1 MINWFYY
8 SDTNT
13 APGDLE
19 LLLQKQSYE
28 LHQFPQWEDLIYR
41 IKETD
46 HSILFLKANAIY
58 DGFELCQEISIL
70 FPHLY
75 IILIVPDHM
84 ENARKAMN
92 VGASNILRHSSEQGE
107 KKEVIDQAVK
117 YLKLRESGV
126 NFHLAKNCKVISVC
140 SPKGGIGR
148 TTTAVNLAVTYAQ
161 MGKKVGMLDA
171 NLQFG
176 DLNMHFDIRP
186 NGTLYEWVKEE
197 YERHSYSIDKYLV
210 LHDSGVSILPAP
222 LRPEFFEMITETHIE
237 KVIEEMKMMFD
248 ILIIDIPSYLSEVHL
263 KCLERSE
270 ECLLLVTND
279 LPVLKRSKLY
289 IEALDSF
296 QLREKIKIIHLL
308 SKKNKQVDSTKME
321 RILEA
326 AVFSTLPIQEAVI
339 SQSVNLGVPVVLSHP
354 RKPIGK
360 SFLTLAKKLS
370 EPTATLKQ
378 EVPPKTKKGVK
389 QLVPMKG
396 RV

>member
-13 APGDLE
+13 APGDIE
-19 LLLQKQSYE
+19 ILLQRRSYE
-28 LHQFPQWEDLIYR
+28 LHHFPQWEDLIYR

-75 IILIVPDHM
+75 IILILPDHM

-92 VGASNILRHSSEQGE
+92 VGASNILRQSAEQEE
-107 KKEVIDQAVK
+107 KRDVIDQAVK

-126 NFHLAKNCKVISVC
+126 NFHLSKNCKVVSVC

-161 MGKKVGMLDA
+161 MGKRVGVLDA

-176 DLNMHFDIRP
+176 DMNMHFDIRP

-197 YERHSYSIDKYLV
+197 YEQHSFSIDKYLV
-210 LHDSGVSILPAP
+210 QHDSGVSILPAP

-237 KVIEEMKMMFD
+237 KVIEEMKMRFD

-296 QLREKIKIIHLL
+296 QFREKIKIIHIRN
-308 SKKNKQVDSTKME
+308 KKNKQVDVSQME
-321 RILEA
+321 RILETA
-326 AVFSTLPIQEAVI
+326 IFATLPFHEPVI
-339 SQSVNLGVPVVLSHP
+339 TQSVNLGVPVVLTHP

-360 SFLTLAKKLS
+360 SFLSIAKQLTQPPVQS
-370 EPTATLKQ
+370 EQ
-378 EVPPKTKKGVK
+378 EVSPKKKKGVK
-389 QLVPMKG
+389 QLVPLKG

>member
-58 DGFELCQEISIL
+58 DGFNLCQEISIM

-75 IILIVPDHM
+75 IILIVPDHLDHT
-84 ENARKAMN
+84 RKAMN
-92 VGASNILRHSSEQGE
+92 VGASNILRYSSEQGE

-117 YLKLRESGV
+117 YLKLRERGV
-126 NFHLAKNCKVISVC
+126 NFHLSKNCKVLSVC

-176 DLNMHFDIRP
+176 DLNMHLDIRP

-197 YERHSYSIDKYLV
+197 YEQHSFSLDKYLFE
-210 LHDSGVSILPAP
+210 HNSGVSILPAP

-237 KVIEEMKMMFD
+237 KVIEEMKMRFD
-248 ILIIDIPSYLSEVHL
+248 ILVIDVPSYLSEVHL

-289 IEALDSF
+289 MEALNSF
-296 QLREKIKIIHLL
+296 QFSEKIKIIHMKD
-308 SKKNKQVDSTKME
+308 KKNKQVDPSKME
-321 RILEA
+321 RILETT
-326 AVFSTLPIQEAVI
+326 VFGTLPTQEMV
-339 SQSVNLGVPVVLSHP
+339 SQSVHLGVPVVLSHP

-370 EPTATLKQ
+370 EPAPQLKQ

-389 QLVPMKG
+389 HLVPMKG

>member
-84 ENARKAMN
+84 ENARRAMN
-92 VGASNILRHSSEQGE
+92 VGASNILHYSSEQKE
-107 KKEVIDQAVK
+107 KKDVIDQAVK
-117 YLKLRESGV
+117 YLKLRETGV
-126 NFHLAKNCKVISVC
+126 NFHLSKNCKVVSVC

-161 MGKKVGMLDA
+161 MGKRVGVLDA

-176 DLNMHFDIRP
+176 DLFMHFDIRP
-186 NGTLYEWVKEE
+186 SGTLYEWVKEE
-197 YERHSYSIDKYLV
+197 YERHRFSLDKYLV
-210 LHDSGVSILPAP
+210 EHDSGVSILPAP
-222 LRPEFFEMITETHIE
+222 LRPEFFEMITETHME
-237 KVIEEMKMMFD
+237 KVIEEMKMRFD

-289 IEALDSF
+289 MEALDSF
-296 QLREKIKIIHLL
+296 QFRDKIKIIHIHN
-308 SKKNKQVDSTKME
+308 KKKKQLDLGKME
-321 RILEA
+321 RILETV
-326 AVFSTLPIQEAVI
+326 VFSTIPAQEAVI
-339 SQSVNLGVPVVLSHP
+339 AQSINLGIPAVLSHP

-360 SFLTLAKKLS
+360 GFLTLAKKLIHPPA
-370 EPTATLKQ
+370 EIKQ
-378 EVPPKTKKGVK
+378 EVPPTKKKGVK

-396 RV
+396 RL